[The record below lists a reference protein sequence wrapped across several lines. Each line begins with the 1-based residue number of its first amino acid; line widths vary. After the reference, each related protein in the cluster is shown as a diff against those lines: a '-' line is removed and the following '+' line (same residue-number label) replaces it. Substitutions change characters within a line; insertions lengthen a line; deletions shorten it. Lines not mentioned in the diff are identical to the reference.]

1 MPEIEDEVIFHVEP
15 DGAKLTT
22 KTNGD
27 ILIFSDFHLF
37 REQAASLAWLVNSKQ
52 KISVQMKLI

>member
-1 MPEIEDEVIFHVEP
+1 MPEIEEEVTFHIEI

-27 ILIFSDFHLF
+27 ILMFNDFHLL
-37 REQAASLAWLVNSKQ
+37 REQAATIAWLVNSNQ
-52 KISVQMKLI
+52 KIEIQMKLI